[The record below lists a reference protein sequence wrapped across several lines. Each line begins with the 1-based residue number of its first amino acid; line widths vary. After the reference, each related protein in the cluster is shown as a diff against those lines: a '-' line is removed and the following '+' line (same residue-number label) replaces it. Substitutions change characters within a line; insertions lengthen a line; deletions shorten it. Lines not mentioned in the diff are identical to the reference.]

1 MLDVVLMQPSFL
13 GKVLT
18 TLSAGEGAWRGAGV
32 MHLAVLPQR
41 SCLPKGL
48 ATVRTGKGGLAS
60 AGCSWWG
67 GPGGGTVATLV
78 GNQGLG
84 GEEGAGAGEA
94 DEEGPLQLLGHEVRW
109 VLPLHVT
116 LLELGIGE
124 GDEAAGALQG
134 PQMADVAS
142 VTAGDPLVG

>member
-18 TLSAGEGAWRGAGV
+18 TLSAGKGARRGTGV
-32 MHLAVLPQR
+32 MRLAVPPQR
-41 SCLPKGL
+41 SSLPKGL
-48 ATVRTGKGGLAS
+48 ATVRTLEGGLAS
-60 AGCSWWG
+60 AGCSQWG
-67 GPGGGTVATLV
+67 GPGGGTMATLV

-84 GEEGAGAGEA
+84 GEKGAGAGEA
-94 DEEGPLQLLGHEVRW
+94 DEEGPLQLLGHEIRW

-134 PQMADVAS
+134 PQMA
-142 VTAGDPLVG
+142 